1 MYPSRDYPYGYVGQY
16 GYDKGFDYFGTDHF
30 YSGPLYEA
38 RPYLPKKE
46 ERNIDEK
53 RNKGDHVDTNDD
65 AWSSSDSDSLSSSD
79 YFEAGTDDTKSC
91 ASQGDPYACLRVED
105 IWACNPFE
113 TFNRDMC
120 LCVVKEE
127 FQCNA
132 LKPDGYTNKNGCPD
146 DKPIISPIDNCKCI
160 SYAEQRA
167 MRNHNLGYHC
177 KDSDSTSDPLVST
190 SESSSHSEVE
200 VHMLK
205 KPLVI
210 CNSDTDSDSD
220 CVRIGGPNRR
230 IGRGSQDGDDNGNL
244 DSSIYEDTDC
254 DPRYS
259 SCDTNSNKDFSNTDS
274 NSVLTVDPSVQEY
287 YDMNRTAR
295 EYLPLELLPT
305 FNKKLDEDGN
315 VIRKHKKDDIRGSLA
330 FHYANKYGV
339 YVPSDTEEEPHDH
352 HGYWAYK
359 EDCGDRS
366 CNTDDVTY
374 RDFTGDLTYNTY
386 DFTSKSST
394 AGFGD
399 PRIDSC
405 DSSDIDCP
413 KKPVVESDRDYFS
426 SETTEEVEQGP
437 STGTSNSSN
446 STGEHNSDSAS
457 GHDSSSAES
466 TDTEADSS
474 ALSEDLCA
482 HAIMLPDHGAK
493 TTGWVEFY
501 APALGHFAES
511 VRIEGNWWDLENDP
525 SDTSGGMHGFH
536 VHVFGDLSRGC
547 DSTGPHYLPAN
558 MEGVVV
564 RSSDRGLASYYDW
577 NDLM

>member
-1 MYPSRDYPYGYVGQY
+1 M
-16 GYDKGFDYFGTDHF
+16 
-30 YSGPLYEA
+30 
-38 RPYLPKKE
+38 
-46 ERNIDEK
+46 
-53 RNKGDHVDTNDD
+53 
-65 AWSSSDSDSLSSSD
+65 SSSD
-79 YFEAGTDDTKSC
+79 YHDSGTDDTKSC
-91 ASQGDPYACLRVED
+91 QSQGDPYACLRVED
-105 IWACNPFE
+105 VWACDPFQ
-113 TFNRDMC
+113 TFNQDMC
-120 LCVVKEE
+120 LCVLKEE
-127 FQCNA
+127 VKCNA
-132 LKPDGYTNKNGCPD
+132 LKPDGYSNKNGCPD

-167 MRNHNLGYHC
+167 MQNHNLGHHC
-177 KDSDSTSDPLVST
+177 RDSDSTSDPLVST
-190 SESSSHSEVE
+190 SESSSFSEVE
-200 VHMLK
+200 EHVLK
-205 KPLVI
+205 KSLVI
-210 CNSDTDSDSD
+210 CNSQTDSDSD

-259 SCDTNSNKDFSNTDS
+259 SCDTNSNKEFSNTDS
-274 NSVLTVDPSVQEY
+274 DSVVTLDPSVVEY
-287 YDMNRTAR
+287 YEMNRTAR

-315 VIRKHKKDDIRGSLA
+315 VIRKHKKEDIRGSLA
-330 FHYANKYGV
+330 YHYAKKYGV
-339 YVPSDTEEEPHDH
+339 YIESDTEEEHH
-352 HGYWAYK
+352 HGYGYGYK
-359 EDCGDRS
+359 PDCGDRS
-366 CNTDDVTY
+366 CDTQSRIYADL
-374 RDFTGDLTYNTY
+374 TGDDSYTYY

-399 PRIDSC
+399 PRIDTC

-413 KKPVVESDRDYFS
+413 IKPVVESEEYFS
-426 SETTEEVEQGP
+426 SESTESVEEGP

-446 STGEHNSDSAS
+446 STGEPNSDSES
-457 GHDSSSAES
+457 GHDSSSDES

-474 ALSEDLCA
+474 LLSEDLCA
-482 HAIMLPDHGAK
+482 HVIMQPDNGAV

-525 SDTSGGMHGFH
+525 NDTTGGMHGFH

-547 DSTGPHYLPAN
+547 DSAGPHYLPAN

-564 RSSDRGLASYYDW
+564 RASDRGLASYYDW